1 MAIILEPKNNVVT
14 TESHPTYEN
23 HTQGGLPLGQR
34 PEGDDQFENAM
45 LKLEDAFNRLMSSV
59 DLLQKNIQELKI
71 KNEKLEEQIASM
83 VPLNNLTVSYKDP
96 LVLTKEMEIT
106 NDNKI
111 SNWKDLV
118 KEENNGHK

>member
-59 DLLQKNIQELKI
+59 DLLQKKY
-71 KNEKLEEQIASM
+71 SR
-83 VPLNNLTVSYKDP
+83 T
-96 LVLTKEMEIT
+96 
-106 NDNKI
+106 
-111 SNWKDLV
+111 
-118 KEENNGHK
+118 

>member
-1 MAIILEPKNNVVT
+1 MPSIKTTSTTSSYSPNDPKR
-14 TESHPTYEN
+14 YD
-23 HTQGGLPLGQR
+23 QLPIGQR
-34 PEGDDQFENAM
+34 PEGDDQFENA
-45 LKLEDAFNRLMSSV
+45 LIKLEDAFNRLMSSI

-83 VPLNNLTVSYKDP
+83 VPLDNLTVSYKDP